1 MAMPRSSSALVSS
14 VGSARTRTASP
25 RSCSAETTCRPTN
38 PLPPVTRT
46 SFMLGPV
53 GRAIPLDAAP
63 DAFGEVD
70 LRCEPQLAPR
80 AGDGEPVLAT
90 QELHAVAH
98 HRWRLLPMTQS
109 PEALGAC
116 TQHEA
121 EAVGNAPLWRRR
133 TQLDSNGM
141 DVIPLGYRLI
151 IDEEVRLARGLTD
164 LACK

>member
-1 MAMPRSSSALVSS
+1 MATPRCSSALVSS
-14 VGSARTRTASP
+14 LGSARTRTASP

-63 DAFGEVD
+63 DTFGEVD

-80 AGDGEPVLAT
+80 ARDGEPVLAT

-98 HRWRLLPMTQS
+98 HGRRLLPMTQA

-116 TQHEA
+116 AQHEP
-121 EAVGNAPLWRRR
+121 EAVGDTPLWRRR
-133 TQLDSNGM
+133 TQLAGNGI

-151 IDEEVRLARGLTD
+151 IDEEVGLARGLAG
-164 LACK
+164 LACE